1 MATRISL
8 VTTTLNAEAYLADCL
23 ASIGSQRYPDLEHI
37 VIDAGS
43 TDRTAEILEA
53 HADQITEHR
62 VVPGIGMYAGLKLG
76 FSMTTGDVMGW
87 INADDVLHPG
97 ALSLLD
103 LLFAQNRQV
112 NWVTGRPCLIDDENR
127 AFAIP
132 EHRYRSRHRFLAGDR
147 RWIQQESTFWRRD
160 LWERVGGLDEA
171 FKYAGDFDLWFRF
184 YQQDRLFLL
193 DCLLGAFRVH
203 RQGQLSRQ
211 HATEYQREV
220 NQVYRHFRKA
230 QSRSARAVSASLAM
244 LDSLIRTRAHRHPGQ
259 CTAVLQALGLTE
271 TICFAPL
278 LQFDPVRQ
286 VFHTRDRWM

>member
-8 VTTTLNAEAYLADCL
+8 VTTTLDAEAYLPDCL
-23 ASIGSQRYPDLEHI
+23 ASIDHQHYPNLEHI

-43 TDRTAEILEA
+43 TDRTTDILA
-53 HADQITEHR
+53 SHANQITEYR
-62 VVPGIGMYAGLKLG
+62 VVPGISMYAGLQLG

-103 LLFAQNRQV
+103 LLFSQNLQV
-112 NWVTGRPCLIDDENR
+112 NWVTGRPCLIDDQSR
-127 AFAIP
+127 AFAVP
-132 EHRYRSRHRFLAGDR
+132 EHRYRSRRRFLAGDR
-147 RWIQQESTFWRRD
+147 HWIQQESTFWRRD
-160 LWERVGGLDEA
+160 LWERVGGLDDTLD
-171 FKYAGDFDLWFRF
+171 YAGDFDLWFRF

-203 RQGQLSRQ
+203 HQGQLSQR

-220 NQVYRHFRKA
+220 DQIYRHSQAR
-230 QSRSARAVSASLAM
+230 QSRSARAASAALAVI
-244 LDSLIRTRAHRHPGQ
+244 DNLIRARAHRHPGQ
-259 CTAVLQALGLTE
+259 CTAMLRTLGLTE

-278 LQFDPVRQ
+278 LHFDPVKQ
-286 VFHTRDRWM
+286 VFHTRDHWM